1 MSIADTC
8 EESAFEHGRSMAL
21 ESFTKKEL
29 VEELCKRE
37 GVTEIIVTLEDYA
50 YISHGKKPS
59 LKVDGA
65 ARILVV
71 KE

>member
-29 VEELCKRE
+29 VEELCKRG
-37 GVTEIIVTLEDYA
+37 GVRMLELAKNEPY
-50 YISHGKKPS
+50 YIASKERHCIFGDNAKQ
-59 LKVDGA
+59 
-65 ARILVV
+65 ILVV
-71 KE
+71 TE